1 MRRLM
6 AALALLAGLTLAGP
20 EGLAD
25 GRDALVTV
33 IVIDSDDGCTGNVER
48 LTRALKAHLGG
59 QMVGVEAY
67 RVPELPERK
76 AEQAAM
82 ARRAAGEGG
91 VRAVVW
97 ARLDVQIVYL
107 MLFQGDSERVVVREI
122 PGLYDGL
129 DPFCDAVASMVHS
142 ALSGMIDRTEEIPGG
157 WAAAQMDDDEVPTR
171 KVDPTPQPRVLEM
184 GFGLEVGYGVVAGS
198 GSRPSNHGARF
209 AISYHIT
216 RHAGLEV
223 TTDIPRAA
231 EPDVAEAVE
240 NPVLVR
246 WPVRLLVDGFL
257 PTGRATFGLG
267 LGATAEM
274 VAVQDRDSNPLARE
288 FDFTRWA
295 FAVQVTGGVYVID
308 WLELRLGVTVDVFGS
323 KLEWKGDV
331 LPEGSFIEQEEVI
344 FTAGIAQIYGFAALV
359 FKWWWE
365 TCRPPRPP
373 GGEPPRRSSSLP

>member
-1 MRRLM
+1 M

-25 GRDALVTV
+25 GTDGRVTV

-48 LTRALKAHLGG
+48 LTRALEAHLGG

-67 RVPELPERK
+67 RVPELPSRK
-76 AEQAAM
+76 ADQAVM

-107 MLFQGDSERVVVREI
+107 MLFQGDSQRVVVREI

-129 DPFCDAVASMVHS
+129 DPFCDAVASMVQS
-142 ALSGMIDRTEEIPGG
+142 ALSGMIDREEEVPGG
-157 WAAAQMDDDEVPTR
+157 WIEAQMEDDEIPAR
-171 KVDPTPQPRVLEM
+171 KVKPTPQPRVLDM
-184 GFGLEVGYGVVAGS
+184 GLGFEVGYGVVAGS

-209 AISYHIT
+209 AVAYHLT

-231 EPDVAEAVE
+231 EPDIAEVVG
-240 NPVLVR
+240 NPTLVR

-274 VAVQDRDSNPLARE
+274 VAVQDRDSSPLARG

-295 FAVQVTGGVYVID
+295 FTAQVTGGVYILD

-331 LPEGSFIEQEEVI
+331 LPEGAFFEQEEVI
-344 FTAGIAQIYGFAALV
+344 FTAGIAQIYGFVGLS
-359 FKWWWE
+359 FRWWWE
-365 TCRPPRPP
+365 TCLPPRPP
-373 GGEPPRRSSSLP
+373 DGAPRRRSSSLP